1 MKGAGAICSLL
12 LGSTALRAADA
23 AFPNP
28 PNIPPT
34 QTYTF
39 AVFGDNRGDAT
50 GEQPPAFLQLLQ
62 VINERDPAFV
72 LDTGDM
78 IYGHTRDEAQLREQW
93 ATYRTAANRMKAPL
107 FHIPGNHDI
116 WNEGSARIYRELWGT
131 NYYAFDC
138 ANARFIGL
146 DTESVSSRIDPK
158 QFSWL
163 EQQLRNCSQANV
175 FVFFHRP
182 LFPIDGGIGS
192 SLDSFPAER
201 DRLHELFVRYRSIIR
216 GVFAGH
222 EHLYHY
228 QKRDGVPYYT
238 TGGGGAPLYTAPE
251 LGGFHHFLRVRVS
264 GQNVDVTLEKL
275 CAPTGP
281 MRKPR
286 QIARGE
292 LLESWQEGLFWYAWD
307 RSANVELT
315 SEQASQGQR
324 GLRLNFDPVQYPWPV
339 LALSLASKLNLSDYS
354 AFSLDVYVPKGL
366 SEGDRLTPALQCITK
381 HEAASTSLRAG
392 WNTVTTSLEGQ
403 WLPLLERRRVEGIE
417 WSLSAQNEHNPGY
430 LVFDNLRLTRRSPA
444 GNETSEL
451 LESWERPLLWRVFDE
466 TVLAEIIPA
475 KSPDPKKGLS
485 LHLDFAKCNRPV
497 LFARLNP
504 PWDIANVKTIG
515 LQVLATQS
523 APEDLTIGLVLKV
536 AEATYESPR
545 YTLKSGTNQLR
556 FQLEEGW
563 LPGNARG
570 AVDQIAFY
578 MSTTNRLRQS
588 ELLFQRLS
596 AVPEH

>member
-1 MKGAGAICSLL
+1 MRCASLIGSLL
-12 LGSTALRAADA
+12 LGSAVLRAAEA
-23 AFPNP
+23 VLPNP
-28 PNIPPT
+28 PNIPPS
-34 QTYTF
+34 QSYTF
-39 AVFGDNRGDAT
+39 AVFGDNRGDET
-50 GEQPPAFLQLLQ
+50 GEQPATFLQLLQ
-62 VINERDPAFV
+62 AINKRDPAFV

-78 IYGHTRDEAQLREQW
+78 IYGHTRDEAQLRTQW
-93 ATYRTAANRMKAPL
+93 ATYRTAASRLKPPL

-116 WNEGSARIYRELWGT
+116 WNEASARVYRELWGT

-146 DTESVSSRIDPK
+146 DTESVSSRIDQR

-163 EQQLRNCSQANV
+163 EQQLRSCNQPNV

-192 SLDSFPAER
+192 SLDTFPAER
-201 DRLHELFVRYRSIIR
+201 DRLHELFVRHRSIIR
-216 GVFAGH
+216 AVFAGH

-228 QKRDGVPYYT
+228 QKRDGVAYYT

-251 LGGFHHFLRVRVS
+251 LGGFHHFLLVRVS

-281 MRKPR
+281 MAKPR
-286 QIARGE
+286 RVAPGE
-292 LLESWQEGLFWYAWD
+292 LLESWQSGLFWYAWD
-307 RSANVELT
+307 RSATVELT
-315 SEQASQGQR
+315 SEVASQGRR

-354 AFSLDVYVPKGL
+354 ALSLDVYVPKGL
-366 SEGDRLTPALQCITK
+366 SDGDRLTPALQCITK
-381 HEAASTSLRAG
+381 HEATSTALRPG
-392 WNTVTTSLEGQ
+392 WNTVTTSLDGQ

-430 LVFDNLRLTRRSPA
+430 LVFDNLRLSRRSPT
-444 GNETSEL
+444 GNETNEL

-466 TVLAEIIPA
+466 TVLAEVIPNQ
-475 KSPDPKKGLS
+475 SLDPKRGLA

-504 PWDIANVKTIG
+504 PWDIRDVKAIG

-523 APEDLTIGLVLKV
+523 VPDDLSIGVVLKV

-545 YTLKSGTNQLR
+545 YALRSGTNELR

-563 LPGNARG
+563 LPGAARDP
-570 AVDQIAFY
+570 VDQVAFY

-588 ELLFQRLS
+588 NLVFQKLS
-596 AVPEH
+596 AAPDR